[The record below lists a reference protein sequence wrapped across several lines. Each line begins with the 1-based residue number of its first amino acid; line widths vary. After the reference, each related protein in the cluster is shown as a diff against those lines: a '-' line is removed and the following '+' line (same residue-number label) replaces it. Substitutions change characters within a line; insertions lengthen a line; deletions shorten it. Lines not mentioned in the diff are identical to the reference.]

1 MFARHNLVWLSAQ
14 GWQSC
19 RNSSRDSVAPSSHA
33 ALERWQQA
41 DWPAIVRRG
50 DVDVAADTDADT
62 AEHQV
67 CLGIALPPDPLSG
80 HKVRIALRAPAAEVR
95 QMRGPLAI
103 DAVIASAPAH
113 WRDALHLLALEVARH
128 DLAFGV
134 YGSVALQ
141 ALTGESYVSA
151 SSDIDLLFSPKTQP
165 QLEVGVALLQRYAK
179 TLPLDGE
186 ILFPSGQAVAWKEW
200 VQASGNR
207 SRVLVKGNRGVQLTT
222 MAALL
227 ASFVTSEHTACLY

>member
-1 MFARHNLVWLSAQ
+1 MFARHSLVWLSAQ

-41 DWPAIVRRG
+41 DWPAIVRRVDA
-50 DVDVAADTDADT
+50 DVDADT

-67 CLGIALPPDPLSG
+67 CLGIALPPDPLTG
-80 HKVRIALRAPAAEVR
+80 HKARIALRAPQAEVR
-95 QMRGPLAI
+95 QIRGPLAI
-103 DAVIASAPAH
+103 DAVIAAAPAH
-113 WRDALHLLALEVARH
+113 WRDALQVLATQVARH

-141 ALTGESYVSA
+141 ALTGASYVSA
-151 SSDIDLLFSPKTQP
+151 SSDIDLLFSPQTQP
-165 QLEVGVALLQRYAK
+165 QLEAGVALLQRYAK

-186 ILFPSGQAVAWKEW
+186 IVFPSGQAVAWKEW
-200 VQASGNR
+200 AQANENR
-207 SRVLVKGNRGVQLTT
+207 PRLLVKSNRGVQLTT

-227 ASFVTSEHTACLY
+227 ASFVTPEHTACMH